1 MKNLILYRACQKS
14 IKRYI
19 PKKTC
24 NIMKFREDDA
34 VSPVIGVILMVAVT
48 VVLAV
53 AVFYIAGQYTQN
65 PTQSLTAITLSIK
78 DSPVQLNERTP
89 DPVVVVTLQAIQGTP
104 LDLNDVYFTVSNDRV
119 GWSTVSQSPSAGVWQ
134 VGSSLTLTETGPAQV
149 SAGPLYIRVYSR
161 AANAQI
167 FESGVVYVN

>member
-1 MKNLILYRACQKS
+1 MKNLIPYSACQKS

-24 NIMKFREDDA
+24 NVMKFREDDA

-78 DSPVQLNERTP
+78 DSPVQLNERAA
-89 DPVVVVTLQAIQGTP
+89 DPIVVVTLQAIQGTP
-104 LDLNDVYFTVSNDRV
+104 LDLNDVYFTVSNDPV

-134 VGSSLTLTETGPAQV
+134 VGSTVTLTETGPAQV

>member
-1 MKNLILYRACQKS
+1 MN
-14 IKRYI
+14 
-19 PKKTC
+19 
-24 NIMKFREDDA
+24 FREDDA

-65 PTQSLTAITLSIK
+65 PTQSLTAITLNIR
-78 DSPVQLNERTP
+78 DSPAQLNDRTA
-89 DPVVVVTLQAIQGTP
+89 DPIVIITLQAIQGSP
-104 LDLNDVYFTVSNDRV
+104 LDLNDVYFTVSSDRV
-119 GWSTVSQSPSAGVWQ
+119 GWSTASHSPSAGMWQ
-134 VGSSLTLTETGPAQV
+134 VGSTVALTEVSPAQV
-149 SAGPLYIRVYSR
+149 SAGPCYVRVYSR